1 MCACFVSGDAPRKL
15 ERYLDEALFAI
26 DWWKQRG
33 RLPEW
38 VSEGTPDLKLHK
50 EQALIAC
57 VESSRRK
64 RSPCNVAPSHAM
76 VRLSMSPLA
85 RQVRM

>member
-1 MCACFVSGDAPRKL
+1 MIVCACLVSGDAPRKL

-50 EQALIAC
+50 DQALIAC
-57 VESSRRK
+57 VKSSRRK
-64 RSPCNVAPSHAM
+64 R
-76 VRLSMSPLA
+76 LA
-85 RQVRM
+85 RLLVTLPPRMRWCD